1 MIEER
6 GRVLSVDDGAV
17 WVETVR
23 RSTCGT
29 CSARA
34 GCGQHLLERLG
45 ARGRQGF
52 IRAIS
57 GEVHSVGDEVVIAIP
72 ESAVVRGSL
81 WVYAVPL
88 TGLFAGALLAQHG
101 GLGEPG
107 VIAAAFT
114 GLAAGFGLVRW
125 HSNSTRR
132 DPALQPRVIRCS
144 NTPH

>member
-1 MIEER
+1 MIEEK

-45 ARGRQGF
+45 AKSRQGF
-52 IRAIS
+52 IRALTRDL
-57 GEVHSVGDEVVIAIP
+57 HCVGDEVVVAIP

-88 TGLFAGALLAQHG
+88 AGLFAGALLAQQTG
-101 GLGEPG
+101 VGEPG
-107 VIAAAFT
+107 LIAAAFT

-125 HSNSTRR
+125 HSFSTHS
-132 DPALQPRVIRCS
+132 DPSLQPRVIRCS
-144 NTPH
+144 KSSN